1 MAEKRLRITWVKSAI
16 GAQKRAKN
24 TIRALGLHHR
34 DQVVE
39 HADTPALRGMVEK
52 VIHLVKVEEV
62 EG

>member
-1 MAEKRLRITWVKSAI
+1 MSEKRLRITWVKSVI
-16 GAQKRAKN
+16 GAKQDQKD
-24 TIRALGLHHR
+24 TIRALGFRRR

-39 HADTPALRGMVEK
+39 HADTPAMRGMVQK